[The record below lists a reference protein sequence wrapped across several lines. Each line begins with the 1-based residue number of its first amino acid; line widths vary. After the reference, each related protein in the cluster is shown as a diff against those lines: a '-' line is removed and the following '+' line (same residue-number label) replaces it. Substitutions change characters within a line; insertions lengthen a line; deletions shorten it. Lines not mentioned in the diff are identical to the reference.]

1 MTLILYAFTIMRFDL
16 RLKAPVY
23 IPLAGLKDFGRLV
36 CALERAPM
44 PSFALTVGGKQVLA
58 AQLDVMN
65 GRPVIYTAEVEVG
78 GNSQYLAYRVSNG
91 VEEVVLADSVG
102 NPTFVYSPI
111 LNVEKFPPALAK
123 AAKVEKGMGYTV
135 IKLKDMASLAKV
147 AAYKTL
153 YEEAPLP
160 LFLAKQ
166 QKKAATIIGTT
177 MSVNENDSLS
187 YFYYVLLESEPAEP
201 FLRYAS
207 QRPEQPAFCTSLD
220 EHGYIYLKVIRLA
233 AGHPLVKAY
242 GD

>member
-1 MTLILYAFTIMRFDL
+1 L

-58 AQLDVMN
+58 AQLDIMN
-65 GRPVIYTAEVEVG
+65 GRPIIYTAEVDVG
-78 GNSQYLAYRVSNG
+78 SSQYLAYRVSNG
-91 VEEVVLADSVG
+91 IEEVMLADSVG

-123 AAKVEKGMGYTV
+123 SAKVEKGMGYTV

-160 LFLAKQ
+160 LFLAKHGS
-166 QKKAATIIGTT
+166 ATIIGTI

-187 YFYYVLLESEPAEP
+187 YFYYVLLPSEPAEP

-207 QRPEQPAFCTSLD
+207 QKPEQPAFCGGLD

-242 GD
+242 D

>member
-1 MTLILYAFTIMRFDL
+1 M

-58 AQLDVMN
+58 AQLDIMN
-65 GRPVIYTAEVEVG
+65 GRPVIYFTEAEVG
-78 GNSQYLAYRVSNG
+78 GSQYLAYRVSNG
-91 VEEVVLADSVG
+91 VEEVTLADSVG

-123 AAKVEKGMGYTV
+123 FGKVEKGAGYTA

-147 AAYKTL
+147 AAYKTI

-166 QKKAATIIGTT
+166 QRGGKATAATTIIGTI

-187 YFYYVLLESEPAEP
+187 YFYYVPLTSEPAEP

-207 QRPEQPAFCTSLD
+207 QRPEQPAFCSSLD

-233 AGHPLVKAY
+233 ADHPLVKAY
-242 GD
+242 D